1 MINVLLYILAGV
13 FVLDA
18 LKLRGRA
25 SGLSVLGHDRHGE
38 PELVVVRGEDAQ
50 VTGDVCERAR
60 AYADANELDVIDLVP
75 GKLPTLRALGLVQLV
90 DPRTYRGDR
99 LAAGRTGGHA
109 IAVRPEVGERAGVEG
124 GERDPVALVRVAD
137 KLKRYATT
145 SSDLVVVPELRASR
159 EDARKRLAL
168 MLELVGGATPFI
180 LGAQLLI
187 SLGLIAAI
195 VFPSTRMAGLIAL
208 AAFQLQPALALLAT
222 PLRCGDLA
230 LVVLLRVPLE
240 LYNWLRTVTGRSQPG
255 DDRDRMIE
263 ERRPVYAE
271 LLDKDTA
278 RFFEPR
284 RDDCPICGSTEL
296 RVHLRT
302 KDLLQHKPGTFT
314 LERCDSCDHIF
325 QNPRLSVEGL
335 DFYYKDFYD
344 GLGEKGM
351 DFIFGYSAVSYLG
364 RAHMLDGVAE
374 PGSWLDVGGGHGHF
388 CCVARD
394 VWPATRFDG
403 LDLSA
408 SIDEAERRGW
418 IDRAY
423 NGLFPEVAPE
433 LAAKYDVVSM
443 HHYLEHTGD
452 PGAELRAAHTA
463 LADGGHLLIEVPDP
477 QSVLGRVLGRYWI
490 PWFQPQHQH
499 LLSRRNL
506 GRLLEQHGFEAVQWH
521 RGQAHQTVDF
531 LFASFLLLDRLAPP
545 TDLPWQRPASWPRR
559 AWRTAVWTVGIP
571 LILVGRTLDWALGPM
586 VRRWGMSN
594 TYRVLARKA

>member
-1 MINVLLYILAGV
+1 MISWLLYILAGV

-18 LKLRGRA
+18 LKMRGRI
-25 SGLSVLGHDRHGE
+25 SGLSSLGHDRDSERELVIVHGE
-38 PELVVVRGEDAQ
+38 AARVS
-50 VTGDVCERAR
+50 GDVRERA
-60 AYADANELDVIDLVP
+60 AAHAAANELDVIDLVP
-75 GKLPTLRALGLVQLV
+75 GKLPSLRALGLAQLV
-90 DPRTYRGDR
+90 DPRTYRSER
-99 LAAGRTGGHA
+99 LASGRTAGHA
-109 IAVRPEVGERAGVEG
+109 IAVRPDVAERAGVAG

-145 SSDLVVVPELRASR
+145 TSDLVIVPELQAAP
-159 EDARKRLAL
+159 EDPAKRLAL
-168 MLELVGGATPFI
+168 MRELIAGATPFV
-180 LGAQLLI
+180 LGAQLLVA
-187 SLGLIAAI
+187 LGLIAAV
-195 VFPSTRMAGLIAL
+195 VFPSTRVAGLVAL
-208 AAFQLQPALALLAT
+208 GAFQFQPALALLGT
-222 PLRCGDLA
+222 RLRCRDLP
-230 LVVLLRVPLE
+230 LVTLFRVPWE
-240 LYNWLRTVTGRSQPG
+240 LYGWLRTVTGRWQPR
-255 DDRDRMIE
+255 DDRDRMVE
-263 ERRPVYAE
+263 QRRPVYAE
-271 LLDKDTA
+271 LLDQDTA

-284 RDDCPICGSTEL
+284 RQDCPICGSSEL
-296 RVHLRT
+296 REHLRT

-314 LERCDSCDHIF
+314 LERCSECDHIF

-335 DFYYKDFYD
+335 NFYYKDFYD

-351 DFIFGYSAVSYLG
+351 DFIFGYSAASYLG

-374 PGSWLDVGGGHGHF
+374 PSSWLDVGGGHGHF

-394 VWPATRFDG
+394 VWPSTRFDG
-403 LDLSA
+403 LDLSE

-423 NGLFPEVAPE
+423 NGLFPDVAPE

-443 HHYLEHTGD
+443 HHYLEHTLD
-452 PGAELRAAHTA
+452 PRAELAAAHTA

-506 GRLLEQHGFEAVQWH
+506 ARLLEQHGFEAVQWH
-521 RGQAHQTVDF
+521 RGKAHQRVDF
-531 LFASFLLLDRLAPP
+531 LFATFLFLDRVAPP
-545 TDLPWQRPASWPRR
+545 TDLPWRRPASWPGRL
-559 AWRTAVWTVGIP
+559 WRTAVWTAGIP
-571 LILVGRTLDWALGPM
+571 LILAGRTLDWVMDPI